1 MGTAFVSM
9 NAISEDYHDYL
20 ALRERGEA
28 FLPKWFRSRSIIH
41 QMWLVGMASLI

>member
-20 ALRERGEA
+20 ALRERGKLFYPSGLGA
-28 FLPKWFRSRSIIH
+28 DQLSIKCGWWV
-41 QMWLVGMASLI
+41 WLL